1 MAEEEEEDND
11 LWLYEALDKY
21 THEVIEAD
29 EEDRQELKG
38 KINEVTQKLQTK
50 ALHTKHMINKLRVE
64 KAQWRASL
72 VNQRQLED
80 ENQRLRSSCDGC
92 SNSEE
97 VIEQKNNSLDIKE
110 AEIAQL
116 GKKIRSLKV
125 RIRRLKMIIKL
136 TLIQFMTL
144 LLT

>member
-1 MAEEEEEDND
+1 MIRNHSDCVQPE
-11 LWLYEALDKY
+11 
-21 THEVIEAD
+21 
-29 EEDRQELKG
+29 
-38 KINEVTQKLQTK
+38 LQTN
-50 ALHTKHMINKLRVE
+50 ALHNKHMVNKLRGE

-116 GKKIRSLKV
+116 GKKIKKLESENKKITDDYKTDIDTVHDTLANIAKRNNDLKGEV
-125 RIRRLKMIIKL
+125 EKKN
-136 TLIQFMTL
+136 
-144 LLT
+144 